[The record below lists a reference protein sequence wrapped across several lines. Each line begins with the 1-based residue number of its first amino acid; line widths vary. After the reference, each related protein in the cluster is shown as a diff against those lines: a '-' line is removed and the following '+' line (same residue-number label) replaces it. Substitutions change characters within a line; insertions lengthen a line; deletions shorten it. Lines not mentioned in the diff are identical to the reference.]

1 MQAFLTLSPIPPPI
15 RAPHQPMEMTM
26 AQQAILTFT
35 DSDDGE
41 VNVTLTFDPPVQ
53 GDAQMTGAIQLA
65 MTALTAVR
73 EAGEDD

>member
-1 MQAFLTLSPIPPPI
+1 
-15 RAPHQPMEMTM
+15 M

-65 MTALTAVR
+65 VTALAAVR
-73 EAGEDD
+73 DAGED